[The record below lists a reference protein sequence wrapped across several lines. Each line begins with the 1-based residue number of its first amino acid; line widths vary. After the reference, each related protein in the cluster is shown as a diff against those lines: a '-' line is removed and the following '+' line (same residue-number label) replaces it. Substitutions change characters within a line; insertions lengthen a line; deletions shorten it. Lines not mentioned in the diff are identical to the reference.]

1 MKKLI
6 ALLLCLTIL
15 AVPVSALAAPIEP
28 KHPFGEE
35 MIPLSADEMEQVDG
49 EWQGIA
55 IAGVVGAAYGAYNYL
70 TTTPRNE
77 WTWGGTAINAFNGAV
92 GMVVGGYLGTL
103 F

>member
-55 IAGVVGAAYGAYNYL
+55 IAGVVGASIGCVKYL
-70 TTTPRNE
+70 SSTPREE
-77 WTWGGTAINAFNGAV
+77 WTFRGAAREATFGAIEFVAGGL
-92 GMVVGGYLGTL
+92 LGSL